1 MDEFGRNQM
10 VTTVS
15 LASTRV
21 GNIPSNMTTAALA
34 YTALEEFLVPTQ
46 TLQVE
51 LGGNLARQITSSQQ
65 VHYVPQL
72 QTLQQTHVVPSQ
84 SSQQGQSPTQLP
96 AVTQTVPEALTTT
109 VTISQQDT
117 PVIDTGQQLQK
128 KLQQRISKTTT
139 SKPRVKRGEKVKCD
153 ICEKTIEYRANLA
166 EHMRIHTGEKPYT
179 CSECGVS
186 FAAKCNLRTHKRLHT
201 GERPYICGICSKTF
215 LRSSHLRS
223 HVRVHTGER
232 PYQCTECPKSFT
244 SNTTLKN
251 HLKIH
256 KGEFAYKCE
265 ICKRGFVCN
274 SWLQDHYKVHTGEK
288 PFQCDDCSK
297 WFKDKSYIER
307 HKTKY
312 CMNDGY
318 KKVIIGRNRGE
329 KNVPVQNYV

>member
-1 MDEFGRNQM
+1 MDEFGGNQM
-10 VTTVS
+10 VTTVC

-72 QTLQQTHVVPSQ
+72 Q
-84 SSQQGQSPTQLP
+84 
-96 AVTQTVPEALTTT
+96 
-109 VTISQQDT
+109 
-117 PVIDTGQQLQK
+117 
-128 KLQQRISKTTT
+128 
-139 SKPRVKRGEKVKCD
+139 
-153 ICEKTIEYRANLA
+153 N
-166 EHMRIHTGEKPYT
+166 
-179 CSECGVS
+179 
-186 FAAKCNLRTHKRLHT
+186 
-201 GERPYICGICSKTF
+201 
-215 LRSSHLRS
+215 
-223 HVRVHTGER
+223 VRVYTRER